1 MFSFLGII
9 ALLALCV
16 VSFIQPI
23 VPVMVY
29 TLLGQI
35 ETPQMMDQIA
45 LNTAFNRPRLIY
57 IVILAFG
64 IIYSKLWKSYQRGEL
79 SKRHAFLVCCAT
91 ALTGWMCLSYWMH
104 DDSISRTIL
113 FIMSSGP
120 LGIVFSV
127 AFRRN
132 PYARIA
138 LYLVVLI
145 HIGLSILIYA
155 VPGGRWTD
163 LACKTINAN
172 GMEEVGG
179 VASSNQD
186 EVGYSYK
193 GIRRGSAQFENSIPL
208 GFYGALAVLV
218 GVYIGLN
225 RKGLFWALLSV
236 LSFVFG
242 GLALYITSPRAII
255 CGAVIGGGI
264 LISGVKKTVFSR
276 LVITGMILA
285 FVCGIWWVFENSA
298 SNTAAVIR
306 DHFATMMD
314 DNGYRAKAAIKSV
327 DVLFDYP
334 FFGVG
339 DSAKMVDLVGG
350 APHQSFYF
358 MSVIFGLPA
367 GICTLILTYIVA
379 IALFIFPS
387 GRMTE
392 GLGNERQMA
401 KAVGVI
407 VLAMALTNNMSA
419 GFIGWVCL
427 GYACLPWA
435 ENGKFQKIS
444 LFKVPCN

>member
-145 HIGLSILIYA
+145 HIGLSIFIYA
-155 VPGGRWTD
+155 VP
-163 LACKTINAN
+163 
-172 GMEEVGG
+172 
-179 VASSNQD
+179 
-186 EVGYSYK
+186 
-193 GIRRGSAQFENSIPL
+193 
-208 GFYGALAVLV
+208 
-218 GVYIGLN
+218 
-225 RKGLFWALLSV
+225 
-236 LSFVFG
+236 
-242 GLALYITSPRAII
+242 
-255 CGAVIGGGI
+255 
-264 LISGVKKTVFSR
+264 
-276 LVITGMILA
+276 
-285 FVCGIWWVFENSA
+285 
-298 SNTAAVIR
+298 
-306 DHFATMMD
+306 
-314 DNGYRAKAAIKSV
+314 
-327 DVLFDYP
+327 
-334 FFGVG
+334 
-339 DSAKMVDLVGG
+339 
-350 APHQSFYF
+350 
-358 MSVIFGLPA
+358 
-367 GICTLILTYIVA
+367 
-379 IALFIFPS
+379 
-387 GRMTE
+387 
-392 GLGNERQMA
+392 
-401 KAVGVI
+401 
-407 VLAMALTNNMSA
+407 
-419 GFIGWVCL
+419 
-427 GYACLPWA
+427 
-435 ENGKFQKIS
+435 
-444 LFKVPCN
+444 